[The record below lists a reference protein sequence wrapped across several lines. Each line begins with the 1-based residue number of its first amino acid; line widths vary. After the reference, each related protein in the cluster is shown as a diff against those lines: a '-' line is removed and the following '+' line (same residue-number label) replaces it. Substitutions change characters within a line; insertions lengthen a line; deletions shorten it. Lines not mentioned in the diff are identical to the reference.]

1 MKHLKSSLADMR
13 TLFGRSVNARHL
25 AEPLVSFDSTS
36 AAKTVRAFMERRDF
50 DVVGVRVDGTV
61 TGFVNR
67 DELGRG
73 SLAPWRHDFDEGRD
87 VVQEHDTITMI
98 FERLAEQPNVFVRMM
113 GQVSGIV
120 TKGDLQ
126 KAPARMWLFGL
137 LSLLEMHFL
146 RIIRSRYVDSAW
158 IEMLSKSRVEK
169 ACELLAQR
177 AERNEA
183 IDLAD
188 CLQFADKAR
197 VMAATKE
204 LRAAFGFSSRREA
217 DRLFNELM
225 ALRDQLAH
233 SNDIVSGNWPRLA
246 GLARDA
252 EALLEACER
261 L

>member
-13 TLFGRSVNARHL
+13 TLFSRSVTSRHL

-36 AAKTVRAFMERRDF
+36 DAQTVRAFMERRDF
-50 DVVGVRVDGTV
+50 DVVGVRVDGAA
-61 TGFVNR
+61 TGFVMR
-67 DELGRG
+67 EELGSG
-73 SLAPWRHDFDEGRD
+73 SLAPWRRDFDEARD
-87 VVQEHDTITMI
+87 VVQEHDTITTL
-98 FERLAEQPNVFVRMM
+98 FERLADQPNVFVRMM

-146 RIIRSRYVDSAW
+146 RIIRARYADAAW
-158 IEMLSKSRVEK
+158 IEKLSESRVEK
-169 ACELLAQR
+169 ASELLAQR

-197 VMAATKE
+197 VVAATHD
-204 LRAAFGFSSRREA
+204 LHSAFGFSSRREA
-217 DRLFNELM
+217 DRLFNELK

-252 EALLEACER
+252 ESLLEACER